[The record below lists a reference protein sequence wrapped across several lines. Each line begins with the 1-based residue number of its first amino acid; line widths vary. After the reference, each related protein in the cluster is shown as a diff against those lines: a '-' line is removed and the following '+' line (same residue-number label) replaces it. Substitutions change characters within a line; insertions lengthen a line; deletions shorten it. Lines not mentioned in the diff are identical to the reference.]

1 MRFRAKFG
9 LQGWLSV
16 AMLCFLIVLKI
27 SELKSGHHNA
37 ALSPLVLMWIVFGLG
52 RVLSQIFIY
61 WDVDST
67 GVRERR
73 LWSERTIPWQEVT
86 RVSGWMDRP
95 SSDALVLHYARPAPL
110 SDSGTVVAAPDDRQ
124 QFLSDLHRFA
134 PQATFDVSAR

>member
-9 LQGWLSV
+9 LHGWLSV

-27 SELKSGHHNA
+27 SELKSRHHNA
-37 ALSPLVLMWIVFGLG
+37 ALSPLLLMWIVFGFG
-52 RVLSQIFIY
+52 RVLIQIFVY

-67 GVRERR
+67 GLRERR
-73 LWSERTIPWQEVT
+73 LWSKRAIPWQEVI

-95 SSDALVLHYARPAPL
+95 SSYALAIDYARPAPL
-110 SDSGTVVAAPDDRQ
+110 SDSGTVVAAPEDRQ

-134 PQATFDVSAR
+134 PQATFDV